1 MAAVNVNVSKATIA
15 LAALVA
21 LTVLMALEKIDQAAG
36 VGLLGLVVGYA
47 VGNGIAAK
55 TGTGSEP
62 IIKPRAWQ
70 PGDPDRRDS

>member
-1 MAAVNVNVSKATIA
+1 MSLNVSKATIA
-15 LAALVA
+15 LAALIA
-21 LTVLMALEKIDQAAG
+21 LTVLMALQRIDEAAG

-62 IIKPRAWQ
+62 IIKPKPWQ
-70 PGDPDRRDS
+70 PGDPERRDA